1 MRARAPL
8 DVDLE
13 DKLIY
18 GLTPMRLGY
27 LVGGLVGGFALWSS
41 PWAPAPVRA
50 FACATVVAAG
60 AVAAWGRWR
69 GRAVDSWLADISLF
83 AISTHRLVLDHT
95 WLQRLTHRKS
105 HLAPSQPPRR
115 PVVIV
120 VIGRAPKAGATT
132 VANELAACLATRG
145 YPMEL
150 WSVRDAST
158 GYASRPTP
166 SEPLLSVASVEAG
179 RVCYLDR
186 GAGPSVVGVI
196 PEDDLVPRAA
206 AMNQATT
213 IAFPESAA
221 SKAFGDLLE
230 VIAAA
235 A

>member
-1 MRARAPL
+1 
-8 DVDLE
+8 
-13 DKLIY
+13 
-18 GLTPMRLGY
+18 
-27 LVGGLVGGFALWSS
+27 
-41 PWAPAPVRA
+41 
-50 FACATVVAAG
+50 
-60 AVAAWGRWR
+60 
-69 GRAVDSWLADISLF
+69 
-83 AISTHRLVLDHT
+83 
-95 WLQRLTHRKS
+95 
-105 HLAPSQPPRR
+105 
-115 PVVIV
+115 
-120 VIGRAPKAGATT
+120 
-132 VANELAACLATRG
+132 
-145 YPMEL
+145 MEL
-150 WSVRDAST
+150 WSVRDAFT

-196 PEDDLVPRAA
+196 PEDDLVRRAA